1 MRELIAYA
9 RTKDARWS
17 WKLRMRPET
26 AALLGLQ
33 DGEVEY
39 PDPRYGPLEVKRFDG
54 CEVAVIDLVADVVLA
69 NPVDDYGFTPNVAD
83 AETYWLHLDTGKL
96 DVWTADSLTELEP

>member
-1 MRELIAYA
+1 MVLEAS
-9 RTKDARWS
+9 DATRDRRS
-17 WKLRMRPET
+17 AGPPRR
-26 AALLGLQ
+26 G
-33 DGEVEY
+33 GRV
-39 PDPRYGPLEVKRFDG
+39 PRYGPLEVKRFDG